1 MTDPEQSDYTDTERL
16 ALQDKRIAAIHK
28 SIEDGTIETVA
39 APDIDAA
46 IEVSGLGNP
55 LNERI
60 APWPPEAQP
69 DHQPDTAGKRI
80 RYDTKGFPHL
90 IDGEMD
96 QPIRWTDTH

>member
-1 MTDPEQSDYTDTERL
+1 VTDPEQSDYTDTERL
-16 ALQDKRIAAIHK
+16 ALQDKRIAAIHQA
-28 SIEDGTIETVA
+28 IEDGTIEAVS

-46 IEVSGLGNP
+46 IDAE
-55 LNERI
+55 
-60 APWPPEAQP
+60 PWPPEAQP

>member
-1 MTDPEQSDYTDTERL
+1 MRQNAPPSTL
-16 ALQDKRIAAIHK
+16 GAHMAL
-28 SIEDGTIETVA
+28 
-39 APDIDAA
+39 
-46 IEVSGLGNP
+46 EVSNLVHYLAAEDQDGADVVDDTDA
-55 LNERI
+55 E
-60 APWPPEAQP
+60 PWPPEAQP

>member
-1 MTDPEQSDYTDTERL
+1 MTDL
-16 ALQDKRIAAIHK
+16 
-28 SIEDGTIETVA
+28 A
-39 APDIDAA
+39 APEPDDSPVEAEVSPV
-46 IEVSGLGNP
+46 EVSGLGNP

-69 DHQPDTAGKRI
+69 DHQPDTAGKRV

>member
-1 MTDPEQSDYTDTERL
+1 VTDP
-16 ALQDKRIAAIHK
+16 
-28 SIEDGTIETVA
+28 A
-39 APDIDAA
+39 APTETPGVDEPSTDQFAA
-46 IEVSGLGNP
+46 SLAAAAFTAAYDTDGDSSE
-55 LNERI
+55 
-60 APWPPEAQP
+60 PWPPEAQP